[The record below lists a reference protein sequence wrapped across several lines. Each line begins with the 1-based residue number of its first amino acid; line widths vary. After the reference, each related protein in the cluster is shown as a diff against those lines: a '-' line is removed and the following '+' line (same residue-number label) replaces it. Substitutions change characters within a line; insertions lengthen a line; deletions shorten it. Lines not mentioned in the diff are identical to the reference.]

1 MVRFGILTAAAVVS
15 FGVLTGSAREAS
27 AAKVSLGEAW
37 ARCLAYV
44 DEKYPKRPG
53 ENERIR
59 ESQGIACLRRL
70 GYRP

>member
-1 MVRFGILTAAAVVS
+1 MMRYGILTAAAAVS
-15 FGVLTGSAREAS
+15 FGVLTGSPQEAS
-27 AAKVSLGEAW
+27 AAKVSLKEAW

-53 ENERIR
+53 ENERTR
-59 ESQGIACLRRL
+59 ESQGIACLRRM